1 MNATLSFKE
10 EVLLA
15 ISRLPNKASARQ
27 VRERVEVMAAL
38 RESEAASA
46 QSGNVVPPVVCGTP
60 ASVSS
65 PRSMATLLTPV
76 GTPAGPESCAPGEPE
91 YGAEVLSG
99 E

>member
-27 VRERVEVMAAL
+27 VRERVEVLAAL

-46 QSGNVVPPVVCGTP
+46 LGKVVSHDEVVRRF
-60 ASVSS
+60 
-65 PRSMATLLTPV
+65 RSWH
-76 GTPAGPESCAPGEPE
+76 SK
-91 YGAEVLSG
+91 
-99 E
+99 

>member
-46 QSGNVVPPVVCGTP
+46 QGKVISQDEMVRRF
-60 ASVSS
+60 
-65 PRSMATLLTPV
+65 RSWHRK
-76 GTPAGPESCAPGEPE
+76 
-91 YGAEVLSG
+91 
-99 E
+99 